1 MENTEKIFLKE
12 QEMTE
17 YNELQTKIN
26 QVIYSMGE
34 VAVEKQIL
42 KEKEET
48 ILNSFN
54 KVRKDELNFLKK
66 MERNYGS
73 GIINPQ
79 TGEFTK
85 SELVIL
91 VIVLR

>member
-17 YNELQTKIN
+17 YKILQEKIN

-34 VAVEKQIL
+34 VSVEKEIL
-42 KEKEET
+42 KEKEEMIMNT
-48 ILNSFN
+48 FN
-54 KVRKDELNFLKK
+54 KVRKEETNFLKK
-66 MERNYGS
+66 IERNYGS
-73 GIINPQ
+73 GLINPE

-85 SELVIL
+85 QD
-91 VIVLR
+91 

>member
-12 QEMTE
+12 QEMNE
-17 YNELQTKIN
+17 YKVLQEKIN

-34 VAVEKQIL
+34 VSVDKQIL
-42 KEKEET
+42 KEKDEKVMDTFNKIRKEET
-48 ILNSFN
+48 
-54 KVRKDELNFLKK
+54 NFLKK

-73 GIINPQ
+73 GLINPE

-85 SELVIL
+85 QD
-91 VIVLR
+91 

>member
-12 QEMTE
+12 QEITE
-17 YNELQTKIN
+17 FKLLQEKIN

-42 KEKEET
+42 KEKEERVMDA
-48 ILNSFN
+48 FN
-54 KVRKDELNFLKK
+54 KVRKEEAGFLKK

-73 GIINPQ
+73 GIINPE

-85 SELVIL
+85 QD
-91 VIVLR
+91 

>member
-12 QEMTE
+12 QEMNE
-17 YNELQTKIN
+17 YKVLQEKIN

-34 VAVEKQIL
+34 MSVEKQIL
-42 KEKEET
+42 KEKDERVMDTFNKIRKEET
-48 ILNSFN
+48 
-54 KVRKDELNFLKK
+54 NFLKK

-73 GIINPQ
+73 GLINPE

-85 SELVIL
+85 QD
-91 VIVLR
+91 

>member
-12 QEMTE
+12 QEMNE
-17 YNELQTKIN
+17 YKVLQEKIN

-34 VAVEKQIL
+34 VSVEKQIL
-42 KEKEET
+42 KEKDERVMDTFNKIRKEET
-48 ILNSFN
+48 
-54 KVRKDELNFLKK
+54 NFLKK

-73 GIINPQ
+73 GLINPE

-85 SELVIL
+85 QD
-91 VIVLR
+91 

>member
-12 QEMTE
+12 QEMNE
-17 YNELQTKIN
+17 YKVLQEKIN

-34 VAVEKQIL
+34 VSVEKQIL
-42 KEKEET
+42 KEKDERVMDNFNKIRKEET
-48 ILNSFN
+48 
-54 KVRKDELNFLKK
+54 NFLKK

-73 GIINPQ
+73 GLINPE

-85 SELVIL
+85 QD
-91 VIVLR
+91 

>member
-12 QEMTE
+12 QEMNV
-17 YNELQTKIN
+17 YKVLQEKIN

-34 VAVEKQIL
+34 VSVEKQIL
-42 KEKEET
+42 KEKDERVMDT
-48 ILNSFN
+48 FN
-54 KVRKDELNFLKK
+54 KIRKEEANFLKK

-73 GIINPQ
+73 GLINPE

-85 SELVIL
+85 QD
-91 VIVLR
+91 

>member
-12 QEMTE
+12 QEIAE
-17 YNELQTKIN
+17 FKLLQEKIN
-26 QVIYSMGE
+26 QVIYNMGE

-42 KEKEET
+42 KEKEERVMDT
-48 ILNSFN
+48 FN
-54 KVRKDELNFLKK
+54 KVRKEESNVMKK

-73 GIINPQ
+73 GIISPE

-85 SELVIL
+85 QN
-91 VIVLR
+91 

>member
-12 QEMTE
+12 QEIAE
-17 YNELQTKIN
+17 FKLLQEKIN
-26 QVIYSMGE
+26 QVIYNMGE

-42 KEKEET
+42 KEKEERVMDT
-48 ILNSFN
+48 FN
-54 KVRKDELNFLKK
+54 KVRKEESNFMKK

-73 GIINPQ
+73 GIINPE

-85 SELVIL
+85 QN
-91 VIVLR
+91 

>member
-17 YNELQTKIN
+17 YKILQEKIN

-34 VAVEKQIL
+34 VSVEKEIL
-42 KEKEET
+42 KEKEEMIMNT
-48 ILNSFN
+48 FN
-54 KVRKDELNFLKK
+54 KIRKEETNFLKK
-66 MERNYGS
+66 IERNYGS
-73 GIINPQ
+73 GLINPE

-85 SELVIL
+85 QD
-91 VIVLR
+91 

>member
-17 YNELQTKIN
+17 YKILQEKIN

-34 VAVEKQIL
+34 VSVEKEIL
-42 KEKEET
+42 KEKEEMIMNT
-48 ILNSFN
+48 FN
-54 KVRKDELNFLKK
+54 KVRKEETNFLKK
-66 MERNYGS
+66 IERNYGL
-73 GIINPQ
+73 GLINPE

-85 SELVIL
+85 QD
-91 VIVLR
+91 

>member
-12 QEMTE
+12 QEMNE
-17 YNELQTKIN
+17 YKVLQEKIN

-34 VAVEKQIL
+34 VSVDKQIL
-42 KEKEET
+42 KEKDERVMDTFNKIRKEET
-48 ILNSFN
+48 
-54 KVRKDELNFLKK
+54 NFLKK

-73 GIINPQ
+73 GLINPE

-85 SELVIL
+85 QD
-91 VIVLR
+91 